1 MKEEFLFSN
10 TLSATTTA
18 ADVNALVSLCLKPT
32 SSAGRI
38 SSTSV
43 LTVPSNYWHQIRAC
57 DTGEKRMASCD
68 VLALFTAPIDTSIK
82 DSSPT
87 FDGSY

>member
-1 MKEEFLFSN
+1 MAFARYEKNRKMKEEFLLSN

-18 ADVNALVSLCLKPT
+18 AVIKALVDFFLKPT

-43 LTVPSNYWHQIRAC
+43 LTCPAMIGVKSGFIPLVKNEWPH
-57 DTGEKRMASCD
+57 
-68 VLALFTAPIDTSIK
+68 VTSSHCLIY
-82 DSSPT
+82 P
-87 FDGSY
+87 